1 MAFVSVHLLLLS
13 FLIFFSRSAQAHM
26 FNFEDI
32 SNNAVALPVQTAA
45 ITLTPQQPNFAFDL
59 ESVLPSAS
67 STISNLTELPQ
78 NCAAYNKEGSECPG
92 VMEAS
97 SVTFDDCGS
106 AFTICRCTTAN
117 MTLNDAVDKLSRVP
131 VGLRRYVATVVLLS
145 DSAPHAYTLT
155 TGDIHMFAFT
165 EMDTWIHEA
174 AHAYDYATS
183 TPVSGTTDWL
193 QALASD
199 SCVPDEYSQT
209 NAIEDFAQVT
219 VLKMFALT
227 HGGNYPPGYSTDCMK
242 NQLAFV
248 NSHAMFDPKTLFGDT
263 CDLSTET
270 SSATGTTDGA
280 RHTVG
285 PATLRTTNSYPLP
298 YTMPD
303 PVATT
308 TSAPSGFRK
317 VPMPVPTV
325 AAVGADPNRSKN
337 AGGKA
342 VSPVGLLYFYP
353 VLGFLGV
360 MTMV

>member
-1 MAFVSVHLLLLS
+1 MAFVSIHLFLLS
-13 FLIFFSRSAQAHM
+13 FFSLSAQAHM
-26 FNFEDI
+26 FNFDDI
-32 SNNAVALPVQTAA
+32 SNNAVVALPVQTAA

-67 STISNLTELPQ
+67 STISNLTVLPE

-117 MTLNDAVDKLSRVP
+117 MTLDDAVDKLSRVP
-131 VGLRRYVATVVLLS
+131 VGLRRYVGTVALMS

-183 TPVSGTTDWL
+183 NPVSGTTDWL

-248 NSHAMFDPKTLFGDT
+248 DSHAMFDPKTLFGDT
-263 CDLSTET
+263 CDLST
-270 SSATGTTDGA
+270 AAGTTDVA
-280 RHTVG
+280 RHIVG

-303 PVATT
+303 PVAATT

-342 VSPVGLLYFYP
+342 VSPVGLLYLYP
-353 VLGFLGV
+353 VWGFLAVIV
-360 MTMV
+360 MV